1 MGLRR
6 LRIGQP
12 LLVVFR
18 RKPLLVANLNCNTAD
33 LDLSVCV
40 CVFVHG
46 WVSHR
51 WIDRTLV

>member
-40 CVFVHG
+40 CFVHG